1 VTEPEVVTLPFSTR
15 ILIIAT
21 GLNRGGAEMQVFHLA
36 KGLRA
41 RGWEAE
47 IVSMLCGGIMGDQFR
62 EAGIPL
68 HELGMRRS
76 IPDPRAIFRLRK
88 IIRNFRPD
96 VVHSHMVHANL
107 LARLTRVVC
116 PMPVLIATAHSM
128 AEGRRWTELAYRIT
142 DPLADL
148 TTIICEAAAA
158 RYIRVGAVPERKLQ
172 TLPNGVQ
179 LEDFRPN
186 AENRATLRAELG
198 VGHQFVWLAVGR
210 LDTPKDY
217 PNLLTAMARLRS
229 EHHVLLIAGDGP
241 LRQSIERL
249 AAELGISEKVRLLG
263 MRKDI
268 PQLMAAA
275 DAYVMS
281 SAWEGLPMV
290 LLEAA
295 ASALPIVT
303 TAVGGNNEVVHDEV
317 NGFLVPASNSEAL
330 AGAMQRMEHLPAESR
345 LSMGLAGRDHVAKHY
360 SLSSVVDQWE
370 TIYRSLLQR
379 KYAHIPHAQAA
390 SRA

>member
-1 VTEPEVVTLPFSTR
+1 MHR
-15 ILIIAT
+15 
-21 GLNRGGAEMQVFHLA
+21 
-36 KGLRA
+36 
-41 RGWEAE
+41 
-47 IVSMLCGGIMGDQFR
+47 
-62 EAGIPL
+62 GIPN
-68 HELGMRRS
+68 
-76 IPDPRAIFRLRK
+76 PRAILRLRK
-88 IIRNFRPD
+88 IIRDFRPD

-116 PMPVLIATAHSM
+116 PMPVLIATAHSTT
-128 AEGRRWTELAYRIT
+128 EGRRWTELAYRIT

-158 RYIRVGAVPERKLQ
+158 RYIRVGAVPERKLK
-172 TLPNGVQ
+172 TVPNGVQ
-179 LEDFRPN
+179 LDAYRTCAQTRVN
-186 AENRATLRAELG
+186 LRNDLG
-198 VGHQFVWLAVGR
+198 LDDQFVWLAVGR
-210 LDTPKDY
+210 LDAPKDY
-217 PNLLTAMARLRS
+217 PNLLTAMARLRK
-229 EHHVLLIAGDGP
+229 EHRVLLIAGDGP
-241 LRQSIERL
+241 LRQPIERL
-249 AAELGISEKVRLLG
+249 AAELGISEKVRFLG
-263 MRKDI
+263 IRKDI

-295 ASALPIVT
+295 ASSLPIVT
-303 TAVGGNNEVVHDEV
+303 TAVGGNNEIVHDEV

-330 AGAMQRMEHLPAESR
+330 AGAMQRIEHLPAESR
-345 LSMGLAGRDHVAKHY
+345 LSMGLAGRDHVTKHY

-379 KYAHIPHAQAA
+379 KCAHIPHAQSA

>member
-1 VTEPEVVTLPFSTR
+1 VTEPEFVTPSLSNR

-21 GLNRGGAEMQVFHLA
+21 GLNRGGAEMQLFHLA
-36 KGLRA
+36 KCLRA

-47 IVSMLCGGIMGDQFR
+47 VVSMLSGGIMADQFR
-62 EAGIPL
+62 EAEIPL
-68 HELGMRRS
+68 HELGMHRS
-76 IPDPRAIFRLRK
+76 IPDPRAILRLRK
-88 IIRNFRPD
+88 IIRVFRPD

-107 LARLTRVVC
+107 LGRVTRLFVQVPVV
-116 PMPVLIATAHSM
+116 ISTAHNIT
-128 AEGRRWTELAYRIT
+128 EGARWRELAYRIT

-148 TTIICEAAAA
+148 TTIVSNGAAA
-158 RYIRVGAVPERKLQ
+158 RYIRIGAVPGRKLR
-172 TLPNGVQ
+172 TVPNGVQ

-186 AENRATLRAELG
+186 AENRAKLRADLG
-198 VGHQFVWLAVGR
+198 LGHQFAWLAVGR
-210 LDTPKDY
+210 LEVQKDY
-217 PNLLTAMARLRS
+217 PNLLAAMAQLRN

-249 AAELGISEKVRLLG
+249 AAERGISEKVRFLG
-263 MRKDI
+263 IRKDI

-295 ASALPIVT
+295 ASALPIVS
-303 TAVGGNNEVVHDEV
+303 TAVGGNTEIVHDEV

-330 AGAMQRMEHLPAESR
+330 ADAMQRMEHLPAESR

-360 SLSSVVDQWE
+360 SLSAVVDQWE
-370 TIYRSLLQR
+370 EIYHSLLQR
-379 KYAHIPHAQAA
+379 KCAHIPYAQFT